1 MKLSLCM
8 IVRDEEEMLP
18 GCLDSVKDVVDEIV
32 IIDTGSRDNTV
43 AKAKQ
48 CGARVYEQPWEE
60 DFSKARNLS
69 LDRANGEWILV
80 LDADERLTAAS
91 AKELRNELERC
102 SAEGLRVMVR
112 DLVREQGHADFLL
125 NTSTRVFRNRP
136 QYRYERRV
144 HEQIDLSI
152 LAARLGPP
160 PVSSNLIIDHYG
172 YLKDV
177 VKKKDKRKRNLTLAE
192 REVKAIGDGF
202 SYYNLGV
209 EYIRHQRYAEAL
221 AALDNALSKLDPSQL
236 VAAEAYHRKGIC
248 LMEMSNF
255 SESLTVLDEALRL
268 YPDFTDLLFQKA
280 EVLCQL
286 RRYTDAILAFQ
297 QCRQMGDARTG
308 YYSVQGVGGYRSA
321 YAIGLVHQV
330 LRNFPQALTWYRQ
343 SLKENSSHKAAIFRI
358 AEVLRDSLPVR
369 QIDEELA
376 RYFDLK
382 SEESKRLYLEVLFSV
397 DRHDSVFTLAR
408 ELLLQARHPA
418 VLARA
423 AMSALHTGEWEQC
436 IAWAEEMVSRDNA
449 VVDNLLL
456 MIVCYWAKGEP
467 ARGQQAINRLS
478 LEKVDMLRA
487 VCQQMQWY
495 REGRV
500 EFSLSINFSDPD
512 QYLQFHESVLR
523 VLRLVVVTKDR
534 RLLSLLLPILSPL
547 EGHKAWLQLGLY
559 YYRYGQEDLAWA
571 ELWDCEQKG
580 TCTAESLFALGK
592 MAAGKRAFRVAVDY
606 LYRSLEIEPHLIEA
620 RQLLVYTCRQ
630 FGEDILMEGI
640 ERFPDAQ
647 VLVDELCRLK
657 GELKHDD
664 RDCQT

>member
-1 MKLSLCM
+1 MKVSLCM

-32 IIDTGSRDNTV
+32 IVDTGSRDNTIEI
-43 AKAKQ
+43 AKQ
-48 CGARVYEQPWEE
+48 CGARVYEQLWEE

-69 LDRANGEWILV
+69 LDQAKGEWILV
-80 LDADERLTAAS
+80 IDADERLTAAS
-91 AKELRNELERC
+91 AKELRSELERC

-112 DLVREQGHADFLL
+112 DLVREHGISDFLV
-125 NTSTRVFRNRP
+125 NTSTRVFRNRRE
-136 QYRYERRV
+136 YRYERRI
-144 HEQIDLSI
+144 HEQIDSSI
-152 LAARLGPP
+152 LAVRLGPI
-160 PVSSNLIIDHYG
+160 PVTSNLTIDHYG
-172 YLKDV
+172 YLKEV
-177 VKKKDKRKRNLTLAE
+177 VTKKEKRRRNLTLAE
-192 REVKAIGDGF
+192 AEVMTIGDGF

-209 EYIRHQRYAEAL
+209 ELIRHQRYTEAL
-221 AALDNALSKLDPSQL
+221 AALDNALAQLDPSQL
-236 VAAEAYHRKGIC
+236 VAAEAYHRKAIC
-248 LMEMSNF
+248 LMEMGKY
-255 SESLTVLDEALRL
+255 SESLTVLDEALQL
-268 YPDFTDLLFQKA
+268 YPHFTDLLFQQA

-286 RRYTDAILAFQ
+286 RRYSDAILAFQ
-297 QCRQMGDARTG
+297 QCRHMGDARAG

-330 LRNFPQALTWYRQ
+330 LRNFPEALTWYRQ
-343 SLKENSSHKAAIFRI
+343 SLKENPAHKAAIFRI

-369 QIDEELA
+369 KMDEELA
-376 RYFDLK
+376 RYFDLN

-397 DRHDSVFTLAR
+397 DLYDSVFSLAR
-408 ELLLQARHPA
+408 ELLSQVKHPA

-423 AMSALHTGEWEQC
+423 AMSALHIGQWEQG
-436 IAWAEEMVSRDNA
+436 IAWAGEMVDRDNA

-456 MIVCYWAKGEP
+456 MIVCYWAKGDL
-467 ARGQQAINRLS
+467 AKGQQSINRLS

-512 QYLQFHESVLR
+512 EYLQFHESVLR

-580 TCTAESLFALGK
+580 TYTAESLFALGK
-592 MAAGKRAFRVAVDY
+592 MAAGKRAFLIAVDY

-620 RQLLVYTCRQ
+620 RQLLVYACRQ
-630 FGEDILMEGI
+630 LGENILMEGI
-640 ERFPDAQ
+640 ERFPDAH

-657 GELKHDD
+657 GENK
-664 RDCQT
+664 T